1 MQGLRLWMHAWQKG
15 EGIMPFGEG
24 VKVALFVMALVF
36 AMLTSVFALIKLASA
51 VIMRLTKK

>member
-24 VKVALFVMALVF
+24 VKVALFVMSLVF
-36 AMLTSVFALIKLASA
+36 ALLTAVYGLIKLASVA
-51 VIMRLTKK
+51 IMRLTKK